1 MKIVKQF
8 GNVTMELES
17 DTQIGLV
24 DEIIKHNDVFGN
36 DKCGK
41 CNSDNISFTRR
52 DVDGDIYYEIR
63 CNKCGAKLAL
73 SQHREGNTLYPKR
86 KAGKNDS
93 TGLEKGEWL
102 PDGGWV
108 KWDKELQKEV

>member
-24 DEIIKHNDVFGN
+24 DEIIRHNDVFGN

-41 CNSDNISFTRR
+41 CNSEQVSFTRR
-52 DVDGDIYYEIR
+52 DVDGDLYYEIR
-63 CNKCGAKLAL
+63 CKKCGAKLAL
-73 SQHREGNTLYPKR
+73 SQHKKGNTLYPRR
-86 KAGKNDS
+86 KDKDGNY
-93 TGLEKGEWL
+93 L
-102 PDGGWV
+102 PDNGWV